1 MLEFDALKARGASEA
16 ASLSRQGW
24 RSRLRARQNEMPNNR
39 TYQVGASTLSLEF
52 GDITA
57 SKADVL
63 VSSDDSYLTMGGG
76 VSAAIRRAAG
86 EGILLEVAKKTP
98 AKLGDV
104 VVTSAGALRAKH
116 IFHAITI
123 GDSKAVVGDVVANAT
138 RRSLMLVK
146 TLGLSSVAFPALG
159 AGSAGFAYEDVAV
172 AMAEAIVEELRDSSE
187 PLAVTIYLFDRFGRM
202 QPIDYIQ
209 FFEEFAARTRGLT
222 VLPSTRASAPRTVV
236 TASRKLKAKR
246 SANASRSS
254 ALAELGDLDGER
266 QRLEGRLA
274 QYRGVLARP
283 DVHKLERRLKEI
295 QERRI
300 LLLAAVNPRP
310 SSSVSVFVSYSHA
323 DESLRKE
330 LGKHLSVLE
339 RQGIIKTWHDRM
351 ISAGT
356 EWDGVIDAHL
366 NDARVILLL
375 ISADFIHSQYCY
387 DIEMKRALERHDE
400 RKALVVPIILRAV
413 SLKGTPFA
421 KLQALPKDAKPVVT
435 WADRDSAF
443 VDITDGLRN
452 AIQDLV
458 GSA

>member
-1 MLEFDALKARGASEA
+1 
-16 ASLSRQGW
+16 
-24 RSRLRARQNEMPNNR
+24 MPKQR

-52 GDITA
+52 GDITV

-86 EGILLEVAKKTP
+86 QSILLEVAKKIT

-104 VVTSAGALRAKH
+104 VVTSAGSLPAKH
-116 IFHAITI
+116 VFHAITI
-123 GDSKAVVGDVVANAT
+123 GESGAAAGEVVANAT
-138 RRSLMLVK
+138 RRSLKLLK
-146 TLGLSSVAFPALG
+146 TLGLSSIAFPAIGTG
-159 AGSAGFAYEDVAV
+159 AAGFAYEDVA
-172 AMAEAIVEELRDSSE
+172 ANMAEAIVEELRESSE
-187 PLAVTIYLFDRFGRM
+187 PLCVTIYLFDRFGRM

-209 FFEEFAARTRGLT
+209 FFEEFAARTRGLSAAPT
-222 VLPSTRASAPRTVV
+222 KRASTPRIAVNRSRESKRKV
-236 TASRKLKAKR
+236 AASATR
-246 SANASRSS
+246 SGV
-254 ALAELGDLDGER
+254 LAELAELDRER
-266 QRLEGRLA
+266 QALEGRLA
-274 QYRGVLARP
+274 QYSGVLARL
-283 DVHKLERRLKEI
+283 DVRKIETRLKDI
-295 QERRI
+295 QEKRVA
-300 LLLAAVNPRP
+300 LLSAVNPRP
-310 SSSVSVFVSYSHA
+310 SSAVSVFVSYSHA
-323 DESLRKE
+323 DEGLRKE

-339 RQGIIKTWHDRM
+339 RQGIIETWHDRM
-351 ISAGT
+351 IGAGT
-356 EWDGVIDAHL
+356 EWEGVIDAHL

-387 DIEMKRALERHDE
+387 DIEMKRALDRHDE
-400 RKALVVPIILRAV
+400 RHALVVPIILRAV

-458 GSA
+458 GAA